1 MLFETEKFRIGS
13 EALESIVLD
22 LQPTQRIWQGQNYTS
37 KLFGIFPQ
45 NAKDLIE
52 RSITW
57 LKFSDVNLSYRTRK
71 MDPKN
76 FNNTLGGGSN
86 IAVQL
91 NFDYIEKEF
100 MTTYIGV
107 LDIMSKVGGL

>member
-1 MLFETEKFRIGS
+1 
-13 EALESIVLD
+13 
-22 LQPTQRIWQGQNYTS
+22 
-37 KLFGIFPQ
+37 
-45 NAKDLIE
+45 
-52 RSITW
+52 
-57 LKFSDVNLSYRTRK
+57 

-100 MTTYIGV
+100 TTEYIGV